1 MNQTEACPT
10 RGARS
15 SAGKS
20 PDKEIVTKSGR
31 RCSCAACGRPPD
43 IKTGVP
49 RHGANRAEPG
59 RMSGSC
65 PKPRREREQR
75 HCGRSSA
82 GAGAGRV
89 VEWSVGDTRGR
100 AGGGLHWAA
109 GSTAEFNP
117 DSVFDELC
125 VLVTALSLLPAALPG
140 VL

>member
-49 RHGANRAEPG
+49 GDGANRAEPG
-59 RMSGSC
+59 RMSSSC
-65 PKPRREREQR
+65 PSQE
-75 HCGRSSA
+75 G
-82 GAGAGRV
+82 
-89 VEWSVGDTRGR
+89 SVSKGTVAEARRGR
-100 AGGGLHWAA
+100 GLGLGGW
-109 GSTAEFNP
+109 
-117 DSVFDELC
+117 
-125 VLVTALSLLPAALPG
+125 
-140 VL
+140 